1 MEAKDHFQ
9 KLRDAIDRIDSEI
22 LSLLLKR
29 RDIAVQIGEV
39 KRVLNYPI
47 YDAERERELLERLK
61 GRVQESTEVKKKDKK
76 AACEDVVAVFK
87 EILAASRRAQE
98 EH

>member
-1 MEAKDHFQ
+1 MEAKDRFQ

-29 RDIAVQIGEV
+29 RDIAVQIGNI

-61 GRVQESTEVKKKDKK
+61 CRVQEGAEVKKEDKD

-98 EH
+98 